1 MRPQYS
7 SSSERT
13 PRHKNRVVWGPILN
27 REPLVTGRGFSI
39 SALRSRT
46 FAHLLTFGHGPA
58 VGGTGADS
66 GGAGCGDGVVGA
78 GAGFGA
84 RFLDFAL
91 LAGFAIFIP
100 FFFRAGAPR
109 FAFLDFF
116 ATFNIPI
123 KLMTR
128 LTPLVSNLATRTA

>member
-1 MRPQYS
+1 M
-7 SSSERT
+7 
-13 PRHKNRVVWGPILN
+13 
-27 REPLVTGRGFSI
+27 
-39 SALRSRT
+39 
-46 FAHLLTFGHGPA
+46 PA
-58 VGGTGADS
+58 MVGGTGADC
-66 GGAGCGDGVVGA
+66 GGAGCGGVVGA

-84 RFLDFAL
+84 RFFALAL

-123 KLMTR
+123 KIMPRRHSIT
-128 LTPLVSNLATRTA
+128 

>member
-1 MRPQYS
+1 M
-7 SSSERT
+7 
-13 PRHKNRVVWGPILN
+13 
-27 REPLVTGRGFSI
+27 
-39 SALRSRT
+39 
-46 FAHLLTFGHGPA
+46 PA
-58 VGGTGADS
+58 RVGGTGAGC
-66 GGAGCGDGVVGA
+66 GGAVVGA

-91 LAGFAIFIP
+91 LACFAFFIP

-123 KLMTR
+123 KNYATTAQPDYFLAYPAAPPDEHRRHR
-128 LTPLVSNLATRTA
+128 LSPRS

>member
-1 MRPQYS
+1 MRARCS
-7 SSSERT
+7 LSSERT
-13 PRHKNRVVWGPILN
+13 PRHECWGPILN

-46 FAHLLTFGHGPA
+46 FAYLLTFGHGPA

-91 LAGFAIFIP
+91 LAGFVIFIP
-100 FFFRAGAPR
+100 FFFFFRAGAPR

-123 KLMTR
+123 KIMPR
-128 LTPLVSNLATRTA
+128 LTATCFLT

>member
-1 MRPQYS
+1 MRPQCS
-7 SSSERT
+7 SSRERT

-27 REPLVTGRGFSI
+27 REPLVTGQGFSI
-39 SALRSRT
+39 SALQGRT
-46 FAHLLTFGHGPA
+46 FAYLSTFGHGPA

-91 LAGFAIFIP
+91 LAGFVIFIP

-123 KLMTR
+123 KVMPR
-128 LTPLVSNLATRTA
+128 LTAALFLT

>member
-1 MRPQYS
+1 M
-7 SSSERT
+7 
-13 PRHKNRVVWGPILN
+13 
-27 REPLVTGRGFSI
+27 
-39 SALRSRT
+39 SALLAKADIRVSM
-46 FAHLLTFGHGPA
+46 TFGHGPA

-100 FFFRAGAPR
+100 FFFFRAGAPR

-116 ATFNIPI
+116 ATFNIPNRNHA
-123 KLMTR
+123 T
-128 LTPLVSNLATRTA
+128 TAQPLI